1 MFNPGDKVVCVD
13 GVQRRLTLGKVYTVK
28 IRSLRDFVSVVDDM
42 GEPTSWFEFRFKKV
56 ETQMKYEDWQ
66 LAKQGVTIPE
76 NSITL
81 PGPDGSIVAFKAPIA
96 PKVVTLKR
104 LLKLDA
110 FTFNTIGM
118 GHGSK
123 EYDHIL
129 SFDKVDGVIDCSSVK
144 LEPRDV

>member
-1 MFNPGDKVVCVD
+1 MFKKGDQLICIE
-13 GVQRRLTLGKVYTVK
+13 GCNTLILYKTYTALEN
-28 IRSLRDFVSVVDDM
+28 SSNGWVSVINEEGDRS
-42 GEPTSWFEFRFKKV
+42 PFFTHRFKKS

-118 GHGSK
+118 GHGSR

-144 LEPRDV
+144 LEKRDV